1 MRIVRPGRAAPTG
14 AAALRFD
21 CPDGAQSMEMLK
33 KIQAESVEK
42 ALEAYTGLT
51 PEHPLFGRI
60 LDVCRTLAVA
70 AKN

>member
-14 AAALRFD
+14 TAALRFD

-42 ALEAYTGLT
+42 ALEAYTGPFSGT
-51 PEHPLFGRI
+51 HS
-60 LDVCRTLAVA
+60 V
-70 AKN
+70 